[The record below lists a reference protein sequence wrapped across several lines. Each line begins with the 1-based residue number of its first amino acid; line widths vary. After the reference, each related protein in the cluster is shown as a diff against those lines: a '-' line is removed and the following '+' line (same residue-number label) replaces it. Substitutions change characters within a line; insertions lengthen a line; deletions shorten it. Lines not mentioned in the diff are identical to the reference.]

1 MSKKSVKLCCNSKY
15 CPVLT
20 VEGNNVKIV
29 DDYGKSIRMTVD
41 QAKMIN
47 DALKELGK

>member
-15 CPVLT
+15 CPMVT
-20 VEGNNVKIV
+20 VEGNTVKIT
-29 DDYGKSIRMTVD
+29 DDYGKNIRMSVP

>member
-15 CPVLT
+15 CPIVS
-20 VEGNNVKIV
+20 VEGNTVKIV
-29 DDYGKSIRMTVD
+29 DDYGKSIRMTVA
-41 QAKMIN
+41 QARMIN

>member
-1 MSKKSVKLCCNSKY
+1 MVAFL
-15 CPVLT
+15 VIWT
-20 VEGNNVKIV
+20 DNNVKIV

-47 DALKELGK
+47 NALKELGK